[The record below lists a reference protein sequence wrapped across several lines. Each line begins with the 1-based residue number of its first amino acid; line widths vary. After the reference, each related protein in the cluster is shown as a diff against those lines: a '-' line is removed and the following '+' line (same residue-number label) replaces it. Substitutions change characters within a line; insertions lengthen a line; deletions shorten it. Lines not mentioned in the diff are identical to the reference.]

1 MDNGTSTRLST
12 TTLGTPHVYR
22 IDWTASGFTFYVDG
36 MLATTITRSVANNM
50 VVIVSD
56 FNTGGGSLSVDWV
69 RVTPYVSPCTFA
81 SRVIDAGELV
91 HWTDLSATGAT
102 PTGTS
107 LNFETRRLSRQPD
120 VPGLHGRRS
129 IPRSPARMEDTFNTG
144 RHRQQQIPPRLRWL
158 S

>member
-1 MDNGTSTRLST
+1 MDTGSPILLST

-36 MLATTITRSVANNM
+36 VLATTITRSVANNM

-69 RVTPYVSPCTFA
+69 RVTPYVSPCTFT

-107 LNFETRRLSRQPD
+107 FNFETQWLSRQPGTWSSWQA
-120 VPGLHGRRS
+120 VNSPNSLTEWKIHPIPG
-129 IPRSPARMEDTFNTG
+129 NTG
-144 RHRQQQIPPRLRWL
+144 DHEFRPD
-158 S
+158 SGG